1 LLLSVAP
8 KARSYFQPGH
18 RPRIQSSIRR
28 SAESAIQRSIPDILA
43 NGRSNTF
50 FSLNGDPLI
59 RAPESSDAIIE
70 KNLQE
75 RSEKRRAKARINVY

>member
-1 LLLSVAP
+1 ML
-8 KARSYFQPGH
+8 
-18 RPRIQSSIRR
+18 
-28 SAESAIQRSIPDILA
+28 LA

-50 FSLNGDPLI
+50 FLLNGDPLI

-75 RSEKRRAKARINVY
+75 AGICRGLREL

>member
-1 LLLSVAP
+1 
-8 KARSYFQPGH
+8 
-18 RPRIQSSIRR
+18 
-28 SAESAIQRSIPDILA
+28 
-43 NGRSNTF
+43 
-50 FSLNGDPLI
+50 LI